1 MSLLFSAWTVLVALV
16 FLGIV
21 IYVFMEKKAH
31 FDEAAR
37 IPLEE
42 DDEPL
47 AERGDEQD
55 DPTDPAPVTRFR
67 DPGDPVKGEEYAE

>member
-1 MSLLFSAWTVLVALV
+1 MGILFSAWTVLVALV

-21 IYVFMEKKAH
+21 VYVFMEKKAH

-42 DDEPL
+42 DDAPPAALGNEP
-47 AERGDEQD
+47 ET
-55 DPTDPAPVTRFR
+55 PTDPAPAPPPRAPA
-67 DPGDPVKGEEYAE
+67 DPAKGE

>member
-1 MSLLFSAWTVLVALV
+1 MGILFSAWTVLVALV

-21 IYVFMEKKAH
+21 VYVFMEKKAH

-42 DDEPL
+42 DDAPPPALGNEPE
-47 AERGDEQD
+47 A
-55 DPTDPAPVTRFR
+55 PADPAPVPPPRAPA
-67 DPGDPVKGEEYAE
+67 DPAKGE

>member
-1 MSLLFSAWTVLVALV
+1 MGILFSAWTVLVALV

-21 IYVFMEKKAH
+21 VYVFMEKKAH

-42 DDEPL
+42 DDAPPAALSNEPE
-47 AERGDEQD
+47 A
-55 DPTDPAPVTRFR
+55 PADPAPPPPPR
-67 DPGDPVKGEEYAE
+67 DPAEPAKGE

>member
-1 MSLLFSAWTVLVALV
+1 MGILFSAWTVLVALV

-21 IYVFMEKKAH
+21 VYVFMEKKAH

-42 DDEPL
+42 DDAPPAALGNEPE
-47 AERGDEQD
+47 A
-55 DPTDPAPVTRFR
+55 PADPAPAQPPHAPA
-67 DPGDPVKGEEYAE
+67 DPAKGE